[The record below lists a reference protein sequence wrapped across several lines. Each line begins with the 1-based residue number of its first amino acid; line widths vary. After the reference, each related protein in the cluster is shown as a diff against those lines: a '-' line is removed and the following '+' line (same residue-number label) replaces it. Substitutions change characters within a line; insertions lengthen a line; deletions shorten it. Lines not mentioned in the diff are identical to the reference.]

1 MQLQMNKEVLSSNE
15 RQVMKKIYDISQER
29 IVGLNSEFK
38 QELKKHSEVS
48 LALKEPNKTR

>member
-1 MQLQMNKEVLSSNE
+1 MNKEVLSSNE